1 MSNINNKQIQQSEVE
16 KKFWKDPRTGSI
28 FNLFIQGKDT
38 MFIADT
44 LSIKPTTIERLITNK
59 YFIVKLESHIRG
71 LVFTNQVAKVIAST
85 NIFSK
90 LWERV
95 ADNIEEIPVEI
106 CLKELTKMFPTKK
119 EGMIINPKNMN
130 IFMKVM
136 KGETA
141 PEELGE
147 KLLDLEDDLGFEG
160 LEDDSKAIYP
170 ELEDDFDV
178 HNLEENDKKDG
189 KQSRDPSMDQKESSE
204 NQQGLTD

>member
-1 MSNINNKQIQQSEVE
+1 MSDIDNKPIKQSEIE
-16 KKFWKDPRTGSI
+16 KRFWNDHRTGSI
-28 FNLFIQGKDT
+28 FNLFVQGKDI

-44 LSIKPTTIERLITNK
+44 LSLRPTTIERLIVNK
-59 YFIVKLESHIRG
+59 YFVAKLESHVRG

-95 ADNIEEIPVEI
+95 ADNIEEVPVEI

-119 EGMIINPKNMN
+119 EGMIVNPKSMN
-130 IFMKVM
+130 VFMKVI
-136 KGETA
+136 KSETA
-141 PEELGE
+141 PEELGK
-147 KLLDLEDDLGFEG
+147 KLLDLEDDMGFEG

-178 HNLEENDKKDG
+178 HNLEESDKKDG
-189 KQSRDPSMDQKESSE
+189 EQSRDPSVDQKESSE